1 MFAEIFE
8 KWTPNLWKIVYCP
21 RDWVTITNIQHNVY
35 FAYLFLNCWDY
46 ENFNLKLLNLIFLNK

>member
-21 RDWVTITNIQHNVY
+21 RDWVTIINIQHNVY
-35 FAYLFLNCWDY
+35 SSIVEIMKFLIVEPY
-46 ENFNLKLLNLIFLNK
+46 FLK